1 MSICSTLCMS
11 LKGIASSGAP
21 LVVYLI
27 LGLVMCAMAL
37 PERKFVA
44 GLAIAAPSIFFLAAD
59 AVTQSEIVGGGE
71 TGVFLFQVGLFGG
84 PILFLILTLIVGLS
98 RERKRK
104 KTLLILSALG
114 LLSSI
119 AIFKTIEYGLGQIP

>member
-11 LKGIASSGAP
+11 FHDIASSGAP
-21 LVVYLI
+21 LVAYLL
-27 LGLVMCAMAL
+27 LGLVMCVLAL

-44 GLAIAAPSIFFLAAD
+44 GLAIAAPSILFLASD
-59 AVTQSEIVGGGE
+59 AVTQSEMIGGDRVGD
-71 TGVFLFQVGLFGG
+71 FFFKVGLLGG
-84 PILFLILTLIVGLS
+84 PVLFLTLTLIVGLS

-104 KTLLILSALG
+104 KLLLILSTLG

-119 AIFKTIEYGLGQIP
+119 AILKTIEYGLGQIP